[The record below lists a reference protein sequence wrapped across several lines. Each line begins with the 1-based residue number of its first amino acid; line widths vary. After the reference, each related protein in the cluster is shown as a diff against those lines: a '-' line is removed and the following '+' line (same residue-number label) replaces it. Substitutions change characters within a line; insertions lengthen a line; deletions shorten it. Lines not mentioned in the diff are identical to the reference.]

1 MEKKHESTK
10 DLTNEI
16 IYRLNT
22 IQKVKVEEE
31 FDDALDGVFPSMIK
45 LVGEY
50 RIEFGRVR
58 QWSWILLLVTLR
70 SETRRL

>member
-10 DLTNEI
+10 DLINEI

-22 IQKVKVEEE
+22 IQKVEEE

-58 QWSWILLLVTLR
+58 QWSWILLLGTLR

>member
-1 MEKKHESTK
+1 MEKRHESTK
-10 DLTNEI
+10 DLIDEI
-16 IYRLNT
+16 LCRLNT

-31 FDDALDGVFPSMIK
+31 FDDALYGVHPSMIK

-58 QWSWILLLVTLR
+58 QLSRILLLPSLKAIP
-70 SETRRL
+70 L